1 MKQIGHSKSLK
12 PSWNRQ
18 TQTQA
23 ALHEAHKG
31 SEIALQIF
39 QAYKEV
45 PINSSS
51 CSEMDIYSAATMDLQ
66 DYSSILSCI

>member
-1 MKQIGHSKSLK
+1 LKQIGHSKSLK

-23 ALHEAHKG
+23 SLHQAHRG

-45 PINSSS
+45 PNNSSS
-51 CSEMDIYSAATMDLQ
+51 CFEINIYATATMDP
-66 DYSSILSCI
+66 